1 MHRVTI
7 GALAVWGA
15 MSLAACDERGNE
27 PRLLAAT
34 GAATPEVSQA
44 FSMPVHVTTTAQ
56 LSGCNTG
63 QGVSVALNGQLAL
76 PGLGARL
83 TFYNNEKGTHDATV
97 VAQGEA
103 SVIPARATITIPDR
117 ATQSSVSGDPSL
129 SLQIVDGSGRP
140 LTDDVS
146 LGACGGSLGP
156 LSGDFVLPATA
167 RASVTSCQ
175 NGPGA
180 STALSG
186 ALTLQAGVAAKV
198 TLQGDST
205 SAVRT
210 ATSGT
215 LQIDIVPAQGTV
227 QFAKQPVR
235 GGTGGNPWIYL
246 QFLDAAGAPFGQE
259 FLIGRCSQLG

>member
-1 MHRVTI
+1 
-7 GALAVWGA
+7 

-34 GAATPEVSQA
+34 AAATPEVSQA
-44 FSMPVHVTTTAQ
+44 FSLPVHVTTAAQ

-76 PGLGARL
+76 PGVGARL

-97 VAQGEA
+97 VAQGEG
-103 SVIPARATITIPDR
+103 SVIPAGATITIPDR

-129 SLQIVDGSGRP
+129 SLQIVDGGGRP
-140 LTDDVS
+140 LTGEVS
-146 LGACGGSLGP
+146 LGACGDSLGP

-180 STALSG
+180 SIALSG

-205 SAVRT
+205 SART

-235 GGTGGNPWIYL
+235 GGAGGNPWIYL

-259 FLIGRCSQLG
+259 SLIGRCSQLG

>member
-1 MHRVTI
+1 MLFRSI
-7 GALAVWGA
+7 CALAVWGA
-15 MSLAACDERGNE
+15 TSLAACDERGNE

-34 GAATPEVSQA
+34 VAATPEVSQA

-63 QGVSVALNGQLAL
+63 QGVSVALNVQLAL
-76 PGLGARL
+76 PGVGARL

-97 VAQGEA
+97 VAQGEG
-103 SVIPARATITIPDR
+103 SVIPAGATITIPDR
-117 ATQSSVSGDPSL
+117 ATQSSVSGAPSL
-129 SLQIVDGSGRP
+129 SLQIVDGGGRP
-140 LTDDVS
+140 LTGDVS
-146 LGACGGSLGP
+146 LGACGDSLGP

-180 STALSG
+180 SIALSG
-186 ALTLQAGVAAKV
+186 ALTLQAGVAAKI

-205 SAVRT
+205 SART

-235 GGTGGNPWIYL
+235 GGAGGNPWIYL